1 MKSDLTAYDAAI
13 MDWDGTVVDSQP
25 MNFRCL
31 AGVLK
36 LYGVTLRE
44 SWYRER
50 LGTSVDGLLAELGVS
65 VPLGDVLPRCGELI
79 IQELPSL
86 QAFPM
91 VVEWLVRARAG
102 GLVCAVA
109 SGGGGAVVR
118 AGIEATGLTHLF
130 DVVVTREDAV
140 RGKPAPDLFL
150 EAARQLRVPP
160 QRCLVVEDAEE
171 GLAAARAAGMD
182 VVDVRPY
189 VTSSW

>member
-31 AGVLK
+31 AGALQP
-36 LYGVTLRE
+36 YGVKLRE

-50 LGTSVDGLLAELGVS
+50 QGTSVDGLLAELGVS
-65 VPLGDVLPRCGELI
+65 VPLGDVVARCGELI
-79 IQELPSL
+79 IQELPTL
-86 QAFPM
+86 KAFPM
-91 VVEWLVRARAG
+91 VVDWLERARAG

-160 QRCLVVEDAEE
+160 QRCLVVEDAQE
-171 GLAAARAAGMD
+171 GLAAALAAGMD

-189 VTSSW
+189 VTSGW

>member
-1 MKSDLTAYDAAI
+1 MESDLTAYDAVI

-31 AGVLK
+31 SEALK
-36 LYGVTLRE
+36 AYGVRLRE
-44 SWYRER
+44 GWYRKR

-65 VPLGDVLPRCGELI
+65 VPLAEVLDRCGELI
-79 IQELPSL
+79 VQELPSL
-86 QAFPM
+86 KTFPM
-91 VVEWLVRARAG
+91 VVDWLESARES
-102 GLVCAVA
+102 GLACAVA

-171 GLAAARAAGMD
+171 GLTAALAAGMD
-182 VVDVRPY
+182 VVDVRPF

>member
-1 MKSDLTAYDAAI
+1 MKSDLTEYDAVI

-31 AGVLK
+31 AQVLQ
-36 LYGVTLRE
+36 LYGVELRE
-44 SWYRER
+44 NWYRER
-50 LGTSVDGLLAELGVS
+50 LGTSVDGLLTELGAS
-65 VPLGDVLPRCGELI
+65 VPLGDVLARCGELI
-79 IQELPSL
+79 IQELPTL
-86 QAFPM
+86 KVFP
-91 VVEWLVRARAG
+91 VVVDWLERARAG

-118 AGIEATGLTHLF
+118 AGIEATGLAHLF
-130 DVVVTREDAV
+130 EVVVTREDAV

-171 GLAAARAAGMD
+171 GLAAALAAGMD

>member
-31 AGVLK
+31 AGALR
-36 LYGVTLRE
+36 LYGVKLRE

-65 VPLGDVLPRCGELI
+65 VPLGDVVARCGELI
-79 IQELPSL
+79 IQELPTL
-86 QAFPM
+86 KAFPM
-91 VVEWLVRARAG
+91 VVDWLERARAG

-160 QRCLVVEDAEE
+160 QRCLVVEDAQE
-171 GLAAARAAGMD
+171 GLAAALAAGMD

-189 VTSSW
+189 VASGW